1 MLQEYLL
8 STSRPLHGHQYMG
21 LLSIMNHYSLAILE
35 AYWLHQIVF
44 IISIW
49 NLFLVLYRLQD
60 CIRSKTVSKQESE
73 SPDDNKSTYP
83 SLRYRK
89 CWYHFASFQ
98 PSVSLKSSWPNY
110 ARVAIFSLQQLY
122 CVVWV
127 NFWKQ
132 FLDCLCISPTLDA
145 LGDTSFAHQI
155 FEASQNL
162 VHSFWYRFDRNVSFQ
177 GKI

>member
-1 MLQEYLL
+1 MKTVRWPLLIHLDLVLQEYLL
-8 STSRPLHGHQYMG
+8 STSRPLHGHQYMD
-21 LLSIMNHYSLAILE
+21 LLSITNHYSQAILK

-60 CIRSKTVSKQESE
+60 CIQFKTASKLGIESL
-73 SPDDNKSTYP
+73 DDNKFTYP

-98 PSVSLKSSWPNY
+98 PSVSLMSSWPNY
-110 ARVAIFSLQQLY
+110 ASVAIFSLQQLY
-122 CVVWV
+122 CVVLA

-132 FLDCLCISPTLDA
+132 FLDCLCISLTPDVP
-145 LGDTSFAHQI
+145 GDTSLAHQI
-155 FEASQNL
+155 F
-162 VHSFWYRFDRNVSFQ
+162 
-177 GKI
+177 